1 MHPDDGVHSLIQVVV
16 WFKGKNVNGSPCKV
30 VVNSEADHAH
40 EPDFSLKKEI
50 VKKSEVELHRGE
62 HKEEYKEPE
71 VGLHRGK
78 YKEEYKEYKVEK
90 NEDKEVKALVPSLGM
105 LDISGQVKGA
115 ENKAKIKV
123 SHDMTGEARIRNVEM
138 LSGKVKVEN
147 EDEGSK
153 AMEKVK
159 KQLRSVLIPHK
170 NGLLLDDVNKEYR
183 EMVSQISCSAP

>member
-1 MHPDDGVHSLIQVVV
+1 MVVT
-16 WFKGKNVNGSPCKV
+16 
-30 VVNSEADHAH
+30 SEADHAP
-40 EPDFSLKKEI
+40 EPEFILKEEI
-50 VKKSEVELHRGE
+50 VKKPDVGSHLGE
-62 HKEEYKEPE
+62 FK
-71 VGLHRGK
+71 GD
-78 YKEEYKEYKVEK
+78 K
-90 NEDKEVKALVPSLGM
+90 NEDKEVKVLVPHLEK
-105 LDISGQVKGA
+105 LDISGKVKEA